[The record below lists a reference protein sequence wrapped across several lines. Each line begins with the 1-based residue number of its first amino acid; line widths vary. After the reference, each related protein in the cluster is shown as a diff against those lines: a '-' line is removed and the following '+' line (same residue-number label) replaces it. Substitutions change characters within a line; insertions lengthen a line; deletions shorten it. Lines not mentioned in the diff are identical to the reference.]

1 MSDILGYRGKKVV
14 VSGCF
19 SGMGEATARI
29 LLDLGAE
36 VHGLDFKDC
45 ALPLASFTRMDL
57 RDEASIEAAA
67 NAISG
72 PVDALFN
79 CAGLPNH
86 CPKTDIMK
94 VNFLGLRKLTNLL
107 VPKMRDGSAIACIAS
122 TAGRQWQQRLDKWLE
137 MIATPDFASGLAWY
151 EANLDIHMDAYS
163 ASKEALCVW
172 TMSEGAELIKRGVR
186 LNTILPG
193 PTITPMMPEFEK
205 TADKAIIDFM
215 TQPSN
220 RYSSPEEQ
228 AGPLIFLNSALA
240 TYVNGVPLVVDGGFT
255 GAENVGKIDWAK
267 MPRRSQ
273 A

>member
-1 MSDILGYRGKKVV
+1 MSDILGYRGKRVV

-36 VHGLDFKDC
+36 VHGLDYKDC
-45 ALPLASFTRMDL
+45 TLPLASFTRMDL
-57 RDEASIEAAA
+57 RDETSIEAAA
-67 NAISG
+67 QAVSG
-72 PVDALFN
+72 KVDALFN

-86 CPKTDIMK
+86 CPPTDIMK
-94 VNFLGLRKLTNLL
+94 VNFLGLRKLTNLIA
-107 VPKMRDGSAIACIAS
+107 PMMPEGSAIGCIAS
-122 TAGRQWQQRLDKWLE
+122 TAGRLWRERTARYLE
-137 MIATPDFASGLAWY
+137 LLATPDFNSGLAWY
-151 EANLDIHMDAYS
+151 EANLDIHQDAYS

-172 TMSEGAELIKRGVR
+172 TMSEGAELIKRGIR

-205 TADKAIIDFM
+205 TADKSVIDFM

-220 RYSSPEEQ
+220 RYSTPEEQ
-228 AGPLIFLNSALA
+228 AGPLIFLNSAIA

-255 GAENVGKIDWAK
+255 GAEAVGKIDWSK
-267 MPRRSQ
+267 LPRRKRD
-273 A
+273 